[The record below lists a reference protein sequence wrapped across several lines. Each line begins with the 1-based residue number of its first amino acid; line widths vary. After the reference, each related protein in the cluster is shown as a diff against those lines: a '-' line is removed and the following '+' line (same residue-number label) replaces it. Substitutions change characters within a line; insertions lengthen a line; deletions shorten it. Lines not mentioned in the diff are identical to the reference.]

1 MAIRIIHPGALT
13 TVQDLGRY
21 GYQALGMPCSGVMDR
36 QAYEAASYLVGNESG
51 EAVLECT
58 LFGGI
63 YQFEDD
69 AVCALTGADMQPTLD
84 GTAVPMYRPFPVAK
98 GQTLML
104 GTAVTGCRTTL
115 AVAGGIDVPV
125 VMGSRSTNLKCA
137 LGGYM
142 GRALTAGD
150 VLPVGASEVSVEDFI
165 TETAAAA
172 EQKNA
177 SIAPS
182 AAAEQV
188 NSSIVSSSGIKT
200 NDISSRK
207 MEAPKYP
214 EDLGIRVILGP
225 QDDYFTESGLE
236 TFFSGTFTVSQESDR
251 MGCRLN
257 GPAIESKNGTDIIS
271 DAIVFGSI
279 QVTPA
284 GMPIIL
290 LADRQTTGG
299 YAKIATVCSDDL
311 PKLAQARPGYR
322 IRFIKMI

>member
-1 MAIRIIHPGALT
+1 MAIRVIHPGALT
-13 TVQDLGRY
+13 TVQDIGRF

-36 QAYEAASYLVGNESG
+36 QAYEVANYLVGNESG
-51 EAVLECT
+51 KAVLECT

-125 VMGSRSTNLKCA
+125 VMGSRSTNIKCA

-142 GRALTAGD
+142 GRALAAGD
-150 VLPVGASEVSVEDFI
+150 VLPVGASEISVRDFI
-165 TETAAAA
+165 TAAAA
-172 EQKNA
+172 ATEKG
-177 SIAPS
+177 
-182 AAAEQV
+182 
-188 NSSIVSSSGIKT
+188 NSSTATAARIST
-200 NDISSRK
+200 DDIPSRK
-207 MEAPKYP
+207 MEAPEYP
-214 EDLGIRVILGP
+214 EDLLIRVIPGP
-225 QDDYFTESGLE
+225 QDDYFTDSGLE
-236 TFFSGTFTVSQESDR
+236 TFFSGTYTVSQDSDR

-284 GMPIIL
+284 GLPIIL

-322 IRFIKMI
+322 VRFKNREEL

>member
-1 MAIRIIHPGALT
+1 MAIRVIHPGALT
-13 TVQDLGRY
+13 TVQDLGRF
-21 GYQALGMPCSGVMDR
+21 GYQAFGMPCSGVMDP
-36 QAYEAASYLVGNESG
+36 QAYRAANYLVGNESG

-63 YQFEDD
+63 YQFEED
-69 AVCALTGADMQPTLD
+69 AVCALTGADMLPTLD
-84 GTAVPMYRPFPVAK
+84 GTAVPMYRPFPVSR

-104 GTAVTGCRTTL
+104 GTAVSGCRTTL

-137 LGGYM
+137 LGGYS
-142 GRALTAGD
+142 GRALQAGD
-150 VLPVGASEVSVEDFI
+150 VLPTGASKVFC
-165 TETAAAA
+165 
-172 EQKNA
+172 KN
-177 SIAPS
+177 IS
-182 AAAEQV
+182 AAPD
-188 NSSIVSSSGIKT
+188 SSVAAIACSGSGNLTDVSDRT
-200 NDISSRK
+200 V
-207 MEAPKYP
+207 EAPEYS
-214 EDLGIRVILGP
+214 EDLNIRVILGP
-225 QDDYFTESGLE
+225 QDDYFTEKGLD
-236 TFFSGTFTVSQESDR
+236 TFFSGIYTVSQESDR
-251 MGCRLN
+251 MGCRLS

-284 GMPIIL
+284 GLPIIL

-322 IRFIKMI
+322 IHFEDIT